1 MNIPSCAQDTKHDSC
16 SVEGGYK
23 QSLQHRHF
31 YCNTQRIVFTV
42 NLQRQD
48 KTQSSSCCYVC
59 SKASDCRHSN
69 LAWIN
74 GDGCTGSRG
83 RFRRRAESGSSDGTR
98 GGTATGDRLKATGG
112 RAARAAQRRHRVT
125 VVGTGEAVED
135 EVDGVTHVEDG
146 SCRKQLVADPVN
158 RRWVLPM
165 PVTS

>member
-1 MNIPSCAQDTKHDSC
+1 VHKTQNTTAAAWR
-16 SVEGGYK
+16 EGTNSHY
-23 QSLQHRHF
+23 
-31 YCNTQRIVFTV
+31 NTVIFTV
-42 NLQRQD
+42 IHKELYSPLTSNGRIKHNLLAVV
-48 KTQSSSCCYVC
+48 TSVL
-59 SKASDCRHSN
+59 KASDCRHSN